1 MWGMHLGL
9 AEAYDAFGQGR
20 RSARMVLNHSK
31 QALDNLPEQ
40 EQTTA
45 LRASLYLMMGVAEW
59 RLMRRGRGEEHRRQ
73 RAIAHLRESLNLS
86 RWDRGENHSN
96 VSPTGQSVTDF
107 RSSQPIFHGR
117 E

>member
-20 RSARMVLNHSK
+20 KSARMVLNHSE
-31 QALDNLPEQ
+31 QALSNLPEQ
-40 EQTTA
+40 ERTVA

-59 RLMRRGRGEEHRRQ
+59 RLMRGGGGEEQRRQ

-86 RWDRGENHSN
+86 R
-96 VSPTGQSVTDF
+96 
-107 RSSQPIFHGR
+107 
-117 E
+117 